1 MPAASR
7 TSLLP
12 AWAIAYNA
20 LVWGIS
26 WLPLQHLQGQGLHPL
41 WSTALMYSLPMLSL
55 LLWRPQLLREFAGQ
69 RDLWWLLLASGLT
82 NACFNWAVATGDVI
96 RVVLLFYLMPV
107 WTVFLAWWLLDE
119 RPTRSALLRVLLA
132 LAGVVLVLQPSGG
145 NWRDWQLPLPQG
157 QADVLALLG
166 GFFFSCTNVL
176 LNRSSR
182 HSSPPARVLAM
193 FSGGVLLGSLTA
205 WSMLQLGRMGVTPI
219 PAVEWVWVLQ
229 VVLFSLLFVSGNI
242 ALQYGSA
249 RLSSHT
255 LSLIM
260 LLEVLFAS
268 ISSAWLG
275 SAQLTLQVLAGGV
288 LVMAAALLAIP
299 RQESAGH

>member
-1 MPAASR
+1 MPADAR
-7 TSLLP
+7 TRLLP

-20 LVWGIS
+20 LVWGVS

-41 WSTALMYSLPMLSL
+41 WSTALMYSLPALAL
-55 LLWRPQLLREFAGQ
+55 LLWRPQLLREFARQ
-69 RDLWWLLLASGLT
+69 DDLWWLLLASGLT

-119 RPTRSALLRVLLA
+119 RPTRSALWRVLLA
-132 LAGVVLVLQPSGG
+132 LAGVVLVLQPADGH
-145 NWRDWQLPLPQG
+145 WQLPLPQN

-182 HSSPPARVLAM
+182 HSSPQARVLAM
-193 FSGGVLLGSLTA
+193 FAGGVLLGSLTA
-205 WSMLQLGRMGVTPI
+205 WSMLQLGRMGVTPL
-219 PAVEWVWVLQ
+219 PPLEWSWVLQ
-229 VVLFSLLFVSGNI
+229 VVLFSLLFISGNV

-255 LSLIM
+255 MSLIM
-260 LLEVLFAS
+260 LLEVIFAS
-268 ISSAWLG
+268 ITSAWLG
-275 SAQLTLQVLAGGV
+275 SAQLGLQVLAGGV

-299 RQESAGH
+299 RQASRAH

>member
-1 MPAASR
+1 MPADAR
-7 TSLLP
+7 TRLLP

-20 LVWGIS
+20 LVWGVS

-41 WSTALMYSLPMLSL
+41 WSTALMYSLPALTL
-55 LLWRPQLLREFAGQ
+55 LLWRPQLLREFARQ
-69 RDLWWLLLASGLT
+69 DDLWWLLLASGLT

-107 WTVFLAWWLLDE
+107 WTVFLAWWLLAE
-119 RPTRSALLRVLLA
+119 RPTRSALWRVLLA
-132 LAGVVLVLQPSGG
+132 LAGVVLVLQPADGH
-145 NWRDWQLPLPQG
+145 WQLPLPQN

-182 HSSPPARVLAM
+182 HSSPQARVLAM
-193 FSGGVLLGSLTA
+193 FAGGVLLGSLTA
-205 WSMLQLGRMGVTPI
+205 WSMLQLGRMGVTPL
-219 PAVEWVWVLQ
+219 PALEWSWALQ
-229 VVLFSLLFVSGNI
+229 VVLFSLLFISGNV

-255 LSLIM
+255 MSLIM
-260 LLEVLFAS
+260 LLEVIFAS
-268 ISSAWLG
+268 ITSAWLG
-275 SAQLTLQVLAGGV
+275 SAQLGLQVLAGGV

-299 RQESAGH
+299 RQASRTH